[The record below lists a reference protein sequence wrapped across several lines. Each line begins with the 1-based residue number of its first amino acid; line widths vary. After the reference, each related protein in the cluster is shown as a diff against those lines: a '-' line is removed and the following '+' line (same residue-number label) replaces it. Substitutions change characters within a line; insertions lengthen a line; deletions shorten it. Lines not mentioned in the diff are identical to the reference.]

1 MLHVKSIYKNFEQIC
16 VLKDVSFTLNQGDIG
31 CLLGASGCGKTT
43 LLRIVAGFERQNK
56 GDVSINGSIV
66 SSAASHMQP
75 EHRNIGM
82 VFQDYALFPHLTV
95 RQNIAFGLTGKKQSF
110 FNNKPTAQ
118 QESRID
124 AMIQL
129 VGLNDYAHTYPHKL
143 SGGQQQ
149 RVALARA
156 IAPKPKLLLMDE
168 PFSNLD
174 FTLRERLSVEMRS
187 IIKKEAITALMVTH
201 NQSEAF
207 AMGDSIGIMNNGT
220 LHQWAS
226 PVEVYQSPATPFV
239 ATFIGE
245 GMLVSGK
252 QVGETVQTI
261 FGTHTGQNISDP
273 NQLSSKDISVLIRPE
288 HIHLYSN
295 PDFADSD
302 LATTA
307 TIDQILFRGAHKHC
321 RLKLR
326 SGEYIAANI
335 PFDQHFAEGQQV
347 CVCYHSAHTSCFN
360 QTAQQE

>member
-1 MLHVKSIYKNFEQIC
+1 MLHVESIYKNFGQTC

-43 LLRIVAGFERQNK
+43 LLRIVAGFEQQNK
-56 GDVSINGSIV
+56 GDVSINGTIV
-66 SSAASHMQP
+66 SSATSHMQP
-75 EHRNIGM
+75 EHRNVGM

-95 RQNIAFGLTGKKQSF
+95 RQNIAFGLTGKKQYF
-110 FNNKPTAQ
+110 FSRKRTAQ

-129 VGLNDYAHTYPHKL
+129 VGLGDHAHAYPHEL

-174 FTLRERLSVEMRS
+174 ITLRERLSVEMRS

-239 ATFIGE
+239 ASFIGE

-252 QVGETVQTI
+252 HVGKTVETV
-261 FGTHTGQNISDP
+261 FGTHTKHSLSDSE
-273 NQLSSKDISVLIRPE
+273 QDSSKNISVLIRPE
-288 HIHLYSN
+288 HVALCNSSGLV
-295 PDFADSD
+295 DSS

-321 RLKLR
+321 RLKLK
-326 SGEYIAANI
+326 SGEYVATNI

-347 CVCYHSAHTSCFN
+347 CVCYNSAYTSCFK
-360 QTAQQE
+360 QTA